1 METFKREEKI
11 FLLLAITFVSL
22 LIVSNVI
29 AAKLITIG
37 GLTVS
42 AAAICYALTFFLTDT
57 IAEIW
62 GKERTL
68 YVIKLGFF
76 GSVISAI
83 FIKLAIYMPA
93 ASFWADQEQYQL
105 ILGANIRI
113 VFASMVAYLISQYH
127 DVWAFHFWKEKTK
140 GKHLWLRNNFSTG
153 ASQLI
158 DTVIFVTIAF
168 SGTGAPL
175 VAIIIGEYIIKLV
188 ISILDTPL
196 IYMFVNLIKRK
207 VTLIEDT
214 RHLIKNV

>member
-1 METFKREEKI
+1 MEAFKREEKI

-62 GKERTL
+62 GKKRTL

-76 GSVISAI
+76 GSVLSAI

-93 ASFWADQEQYQL
+93 ASFWTEQAEYQL

-158 DTVIFVTIAF
+158 DTIIFVTIAF
-168 SGTGAPL
+168 SGTGTPL
-175 VAIIIGEYIIKLV
+175 LAIIVGEYIIKLI

-196 IYMFVNLIKRK
+196 IYMFVNLIKRN
-207 VTLIEDT
+207 VPFIDT
-214 RHLIKNV
+214 AKNLNSTI